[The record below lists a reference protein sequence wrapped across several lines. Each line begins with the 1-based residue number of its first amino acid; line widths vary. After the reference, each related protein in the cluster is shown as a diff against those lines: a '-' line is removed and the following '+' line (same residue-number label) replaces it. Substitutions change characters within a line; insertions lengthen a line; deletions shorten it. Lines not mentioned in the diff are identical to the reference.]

1 MKGILLAGGS
11 GTRLYPLT
19 EVTSKQLLPVY
30 DKPMICYPL
39 STLMLLG
46 IKDVLIISTPR
57 DLPLIEKYLGSGSQY
72 GIKLTY
78 KIQEEPKGIAEAFI
92 LGNDFIE
99 NSSVCLILGDNVFSF
114 AGSVNEVKPSSNF
127 TGAQIVGYHVP
138 DPERFGVVEKDSYD
152 QVISLEEKPKKPKSQ
167 YAAVG
172 LYFYDNSVV
181 KYVKELK
188 PSLRGELEI
197 TDLNNR
203 YLSEKKL
210 SCSTMKRGSVWMDA
224 GTPESL
230 ATISDYVRTVEQ
242 IQGLK
247 IACLEE
253 VALRQGFI
261 SQNEFFKLRNNIKE
275 GSSYRS
281 YLDKVLV
288 NGKLT

>member
-11 GTRLYPLT
+11 GSRLYPLT

-30 DKPMICYPL
+30 DKPMICYPIA
-39 STLMLLG
+39 TLMLLG
-46 IKDVLIISTPR
+46 IKDILIISTPR
-57 DLPLIEKYLGSGSQY
+57 DLPQIEKYLGSGTQF
-72 GIKLTY
+72 GINLSY
-78 KIQEEPKGIAEAFI
+78 KIQNEPKGIAEAFI
-92 LGNDFIE
+92 IGSEFLGN
-99 NSSVCLILGDNVFSF
+99 SSACLILGDNIFSF
-114 AGSVNEVKPSSNF
+114 AGSINDIKPPKDFS
-127 TGAQIVGYHVP
+127 GAQIVGYHVP
-138 DPERFGVVEKDSYD
+138 DPERFGVIEKDAHD
-152 QVISLEEKPKKPKSQ
+152 KVISLEEKPKKPKSN

-181 KYVKELK
+181 KYAKELK
-188 PSLRGELEI
+188 PSARGELEI

-203 YLSEKKL
+203 YLHEKKL
-210 SCSTMKRGSVWMDA
+210 ACSNMKRGSVWMDA

-261 SQNEFFKLRNNIKE
+261 DTTKFNDLKNTTKE

-281 YLDKVLV
+281 YLEKILI

>member
-11 GTRLYPLT
+11 GSRLYPLT

-46 IKDVLIISTPR
+46 IKDILIISTPR

-72 GIKLTY
+72 GINLSY
-78 KIQEEPKGIAEAFI
+78 KIQDEPKGIAEAFLI
-92 LGNDFIE
+92 GADFIGE
-99 NSSVCLILGDNVFSF
+99 SSVCLILGDNIFSF
-114 AGSVNEVKPSSNF
+114 AGSINDIKPPRDFS
-127 TGAQIVGYHVP
+127 GAQIVGYHVP
-138 DPERFGVVEKDSYD
+138 DPERFGVIEKDHND
-152 QVISLEEKPKKPKSQ
+152 KVISLEEKPKKPKSN

-172 LYFYDNSVV
+172 LYFYDNSVI
-181 KYVKELK
+181 KYAKELS
-188 PSLRGELEI
+188 PSARGELEI

-203 YLSEKKL
+203 YLQEKKL
-210 SCSTMKRGSVWMDA
+210 ACSNMKRGSVWMDA
-224 GTPESL
+224 GTPEAL
-230 ATISDYVRTVEQ
+230 ATISDYVRKVEQ

-261 SQNEFFKLRNNIKE
+261 DIARFNESKNNIKE
-275 GSSYRS
+275 GSSYRG
-281 YLDKVLV
+281 YLEKILI

>member
-11 GTRLYPLT
+11 GSRLYPLT

-46 IKDVLIISTPR
+46 VRDVLVISTPR
-57 DLPLIEKYLGSGSQY
+57 DLPHIEKFLGSGSQY
-72 GIKLTY
+72 GIKLSY
-78 KIQEEPKGIAEAFI
+78 KVQNEPKGIAEAFL
-92 LGNDFIE
+92 LGSEFIQD
-99 NSSVCLILGDNVFSF
+99 SSVCLILGDNIFSF
-114 AGSVNEVKPSSNF
+114 AGSVNDIKPAKDF
-127 TGAQIVGYHVP
+127 KGAQIVGYHVP
-138 DPERFGVVEKDSYD
+138 DPERFGVIEKDPNEK
-152 QVISLEEKPKKPKSQ
+152 VISLEEKPKEPKSN

-181 KYVKELK
+181 KYSKELK
-188 PSLRGELEI
+188 PSARGELEI

-203 YLSEKKL
+203 YLQEKKL
-210 SCSTMKRGSVWMDA
+210 SCASMRRGSVWMDA

-261 SQNEFFKLRNNIKE
+261 DGNKFTELKNSIKE

-281 YLDKVLV
+281 YLDRVFV
-288 NGKLT
+288 NGKLS